1 MSLTGVAYNGT
12 IVLPLQQKAVIP
24 EENPIPV
31 PFCALQIRHATT
43 LRMRP
48 SLSNQKLVKNHLN

>member
-1 MSLTGVAYNGT
+1 MSHTDVAYNGT

-31 PFCALQIRHATT
+31 PFFALQIRHALHWERNQVSL
-43 LRMRP
+43 LR
-48 SLSNQKLVKNHLN
+48 NW